1 MAGRWRRRRRGRR
14 KKRGALLVAG
24 RQAGRQ
30 EITSLGARCDWTG
43 LPPLV
48 QRRPANVKP
57 APFLRIQP
65 ESAERRMP
73 ICRKPSSSRWFVVVV
88 MRRNGNSEKRSG
100 WNSGREGGREGDV
113 HVLKSTDASDGRTL
127 PPTLL
132 VHPFV
137 KKERTDPFSLS
148 FHSFDSPLLNF
159 PPICPPQIRGFREQK
174 RGAPSTT
181 FGPRRKG
188 RRETFEAG
196 VKTIVTGVSLEIRRK
211 RCS

>member
-100 WNSGREGGREGDV
+100 WNSGREGGREGRGTFT
-113 HVLKSTDASDGRTL
+113 SSNRRTL
-127 PPTLL
+127 P
-132 VHPFV
+132 
-137 KKERTDPFSLS
+137 TDGR
-148 FHSFDSPLLNF
+148 F
-159 PPICPPQIRGFREQK
+159 PP
-174 RGAPSTT
+174 PSS
-181 FGPRRKG
+181 FVRSLRKNEPILSPSPSALSIL
-188 RRETFEAG
+188 RF
-196 VKTIVTGVSLEIRRK
+196 
-211 RCS
+211 